1 MTVLVVAAHPDDE
14 VLGCGGTISK
24 LSRDGHE
31 IHVAILGEGI
41 TSRYDRREDAK
52 IALVE
57 ELRDSS
63 RQVAQLL
70 GVKEILLHDF
80 PDNRFDTV
88 PLLDII
94 KLIEKLIDKVRPR
107 IIFTHHGGDLN
118 NDHVITHRALLTATR
133 PASVHRVD
141 EIYAFEVPSSTEWAF
156 GQFAPRFRPNVF
168 VDISTT
174 MKIKLQAMQL
184 YKNELKS
191 FPHPRSIKILQNI
204 AQRWG
209 SNVGLKTAEAF
220 ELIRSIRGQ

>member
-118 NDHVITHRALLTATR
+118 NDGFNDLHYWGATVGLNYTPLPNITIRPEVRFDWAT
-133 PASVHRVD
+133 SHSD
-141 EIYAFEVPSSTEWAF
+141 MDF
-156 GQFAPRFRPNVF
+156 NDVF
-168 VDISTT
+168 VNNTKDS
-174 MKIKLQAMQL
+174 L
-184 YKNELKS
+184 EL
-191 FPHPRSIKILQNI
+191 FAVDFTFL
-204 AQRWG
+204 
-209 SNVGLKTAEAF
+209 F
-220 ELIRSIRGQ
+220 